1 MATKKTSKK
10 APAKKATASKAP
22 ASKAPAKKAP
32 PKSAPA
38 KKAPTKKT
46 SAKKPVRMAS
56 PEELGPI
63 QKVILASRRDGTQ
76 KFWLLKSEPD
86 VFSIDDLKR
95 DGETTWEGVRNYT
108 ARNFMRDGMSLG
120 DLVLYYHSNAEPP
133 GIVGIGRISGM
144 AEPDPFQFDP
154 KSPYYDEDAKKDDPR
169 WLMVRVAFVEK
180 FPTLVS
186 LDQLKA
192 DPSLSSMLVVQKG
205 QRLSV
210 QPVEKGNFERVRAL
224 GRKA

>member
-1 MATKKTSKK
+1 
-10 APAKKATASKAP
+10 
-22 ASKAPAKKAP
+22 
-32 PKSAPA
+32 
-38 KKAPTKKT
+38 
-46 SAKKPVRMAS
+46 MAS

-63 QKVILASRRDGTQ
+63 QKVILASRRDGTP
-76 KFWLLKSEPD
+76 KFWLMKSEPD
-86 VFSIDDLKR
+86 VFSIDDLAR

-144 AEPDPFQFDP
+144 AEPDPFQFNP
-154 KSPYYDEDAKKDDPR
+154 KSPYFDAASKKDDPR

-186 LDQLKA
+186 LDRLKA
-192 DPSLSSMLVVQKG
+192 DPALCNMLVVQKG

-210 QPVEKGNFERVRAL
+210 QPVEKPNFDRVRTL
-224 GRKA
+224 GAPSKSEMSDLESL